1 MPTKTFNNLSEA
13 RRSQIEQA
21 AITEFS
27 SKGLQ
32 CASINAIVSSAGI
45 AKGSFYQYFEN
56 LEDLHRHILTIVQKK
71 KIEIING
78 LPLDSV
84 NLDTFRYL
92 RRLLTAA
99 VEFQIK
105 YPQLAAVERFQRLS
119 SPNPSSVDPETG
131 ERMSGDGRFHAF
143 LTQGILHDD
152 IATWVDVDMAAF
164 LLEIV
169 EGGIARY
176 LVDRMGASAEAIAA
190 GKLSARDDP
199 QTQDLIDNLMDIIEA
214 GLARDP
220 QIRKDY
226 YSK

>member
-1 MPTKTFNNLSEA
+1 MPTKTYHNLPEEK
-13 RRSQIEQA
+13 RLQIEKA
-21 AITEFS
+21 AIAEFAA
-27 SKGLQ
+27 KPLQ
-32 CASINAIVSSAGI
+32 SASVNAIVSEAGI

-56 LEDLHRHILTIVQKK
+56 IDDLHGHILSLIYKK
-71 KIEIING
+71 KIEVITS

-92 RRLLTAA
+92 RRVLQAA
-99 VEFQIK
+99 VEFQIR
-105 YPQLAAVERFQRLS
+105 YPDLASIERFQRLTA
-119 SPNPSSVDPETG
+119 NHLSSVDPETG
-131 ERMSGDGRFHAF
+131 ERVSGDGRFHAF

-164 LLEIV
+164 MLEII
-169 EGGIARY
+169 EGGIAPY
-176 LVDRMGASAEAIAA
+176 LVERIGEKAPAMAS
-190 GKLSARDDP
+190 GKLSSTYDP
-199 QTQDLIDNLMDIIEA
+199 TTQDLFDNMMDILEA